1 MRSLSFLGGGALV
14 MLALNYLGEK
24 LEAARV
30 AQLEPDDECG
40 CGDRRRHDRAL
51 QKVIGRL
58 AQLEADLGAHL
69 DHHVED
75 ARVAELRPDP
85 EDSP

>member
-1 MRSLSFLGGGALV
+1 MRSLSFLGGAVLV

-30 AQLEPDDECG
+30 AQLEPDDDCG
-40 CGDRRRHDRAL
+40 CGERRRHDRAL
-51 QKVIGRL
+51 HRVLERV
-58 AQLEADLGAHL
+58 AQLEADMGAHL
-69 DHHVED
+69 DHHAED

-85 EDSP
+85 EDGP

>member
-1 MRSLSFLGGGALV
+1 MRSLSFFGGAVLV

-30 AQLEPDDECG
+30 AQLEPDDDCG
-40 CGDRRRHDRAL
+40 CGDRRRHGRAL
-51 QKVIGRL
+51 HKVLRRL
-58 AQLEADLGAHL
+58 AELEADLSAHL

-85 EDSP
+85 EDGP